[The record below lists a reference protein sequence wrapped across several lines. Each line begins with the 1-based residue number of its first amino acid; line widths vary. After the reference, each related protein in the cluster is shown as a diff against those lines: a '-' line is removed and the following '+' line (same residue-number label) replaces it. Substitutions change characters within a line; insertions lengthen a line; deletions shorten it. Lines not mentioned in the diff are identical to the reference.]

1 MLSIAILDDN
11 IKLLEEYEQLIPA
24 WFDKNNIKGQ
34 IVVATTDY
42 KEYIKEVRD
51 LSANVCIIDIN
62 LRADVNGLYVA
73 KCLRK
78 EKLNVEIIFCTGLL
92 EYMPQA
98 FDVNAYNFI
107 AKPVSHN
114 LEKCLVKLNRE
125 IEARES
131 SKRTLEIKFGSRIYY
146 VPIETI
152 THIRREGSKTII
164 NTNNRV
170 LEVYES
176 LESLCLQINDKR
188 FIRCHRA
195 TIVNKD
201 FIDYID
207 KKNKNLVLTN
217 GFKCELGSKFYSKFH
232 IKDRS
237 DLYAV

>member
-24 WFDKNNIKGQ
+24 WFNKNNIKGQ

-42 KEYIKEVRD
+42 KEFIREVRD
-51 LSANVCIIDIN
+51 QSVNVCIIDIN
-62 LRADVNGLYVA
+62 LRSEVNGLYIA

-78 EKLNVEIIFCTGLL
+78 EKIHTEIIFCTGLL

-98 FDVNAYNFI
+98 FDVNAYHFI
-107 AKPVSHN
+107 AKPVGSN
-114 LEKCLVKLNRE
+114 LEKCLIKLNRE

-131 SKRTLEIKFGSRIYY
+131 SKSILEIKFGSRIYY
-146 VPIETI
+146 VPIESI
-152 THIRREGSKTII
+152 THIQRVGSKTII
-164 NTNNRV
+164 NTTNRV

-176 LESLCLQINDKR
+176 LESLCSQLNDNR
-188 FIRCHRA
+188 FVKCHRA

-201 FIDYID
+201 YIDYID
-207 KKNKNLVLTN
+207 RKRKSLVLTN
-217 GFKCELGSKFYSKFH
+217 GYKCELGSKFYSKFY

-237 DLYAV
+237 DSNAI